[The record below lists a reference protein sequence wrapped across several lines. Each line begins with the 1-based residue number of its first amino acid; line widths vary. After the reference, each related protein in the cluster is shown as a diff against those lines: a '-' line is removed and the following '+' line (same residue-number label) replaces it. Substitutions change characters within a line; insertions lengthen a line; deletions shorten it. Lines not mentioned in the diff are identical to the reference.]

1 MLFLLLASPW
11 FIFADLLLLA
21 AIIGLTEN
29 NHGTAAGAV
38 LLAAFIGASFFT
50 GWGSLVWIVT
60 NPGTVA
66 LLIGAYGV
74 VGILWSILKWFFY
87 TRKDETQKVIRT
99 LHATYKA
106 DAAAHAKSEASI
118 NRSNPNYVVEEYQ
131 DFDAWLK
138 SNSYQNPLDPSKN
151 KIRITRW
158 MIWWPTSFLWT
169 LLSDL
174 IVNIA
179 NFVYDKIA
187 VIFTSILNAQIK
199 RALKDVENN

>member
-11 FIFADLLLLA
+11 FLFADILLLA
-21 AIIGLTEN
+21 VIIGLTEN
-29 NHGTAAGAV
+29 SHGTAAGAV

-50 GWGSLVWIVT
+50 GWGSLAWIVA

-66 LLIGAYGV
+66 LLVSAYGG
-74 VGILWSILKWFFY
+74 VGVLWSILKWFFY

-99 LHATYKA
+99 LHATYKK
-106 DAAAHAKSEASI
+106 DEKDFLKFENVNKEPYKS
-118 NRSNPNYVVEEYQ
+118 
-131 DFDAWLK
+131 FDSWLK
-138 SNSYQNPLDPSKN
+138 DNSYQNPLDPSKN

-179 NFVYDKIA
+179 NFIYDKIA
-187 VIFTSILNAQIK
+187 IIFTSILNAQIK